1 MRITQRAVATTS
13 LLGLNS
19 NLAAVNKLQQQ
30 MTSGKTVSRPS
41 DSPTGT
47 NSSMYTRQDIAS
59 SAQQSRNITDGK
71 TVLSATD
78 TTLQGMLD
86 QAHRVRDLTVQAL
99 NGGAMSD
106 ESLQAISA
114 EVSGLRSSMLG
125 GANQVVQ
132 GRALFGGITSGSA
145 AYAADGT
152 YVGVGGAKNIAVVP
166 VNRRVSDVESIRVDI
181 TGPEAFGNPD
191 NGPDL
196 FAVVQSISTNSAAG
210 NQTAL
215 TANLGAL
222 DEAISR
228 MTTALADVGTRAERM
243 DNADSLN
250 AARQL
255 TLQTQLSQ
263 VEDVDLPK
271 TIMELNMQQTGYQ
284 AALQATAKALQPTLL
299 DFLR

>member
-1 MRITQRAVATTS
+1 
-13 LLGLNS
+13 
-19 NLAAVNKLQQQ
+19 
-30 MTSGKTVSRPS
+30 
-41 DSPTGT
+41 
-47 NSSMYTRQDIAS
+47 
-59 SAQQSRNITDGK
+59 
-71 TVLSATD
+71 
-78 TTLQGMLD
+78 
-86 QAHRVRDLTVQAL
+86 
-99 NGGAMSD
+99 
-106 ESLQAISA
+106 
-114 EVSGLRSSMLG
+114 
-125 GANQVVQ
+125 
-132 GRALFGGITSGSA
+132 
-145 AYAADGT
+145 
-152 YVGVGGAKNIAVVP
+152 VVP

-181 TGPEAFGNPD
+181 TGPEVFGDPAK
-191 NGPDL
+191 GDL
-196 FAVVQSISTNSAAG
+196 FAVVQDISTNAATG

-222 DEAISR
+222 DDAISR
-228 MTTALADVGTRAERM
+228 MTTALADVGTRAERI